1 MRYAK
6 IAGVVLLTLVVLP
19 LLIVQFLGGSIA
31 RGVVNSLNKRFP
43 TEIKIDRYDIGLL
56 GSFPNLSVDLEGV
69 EVGGSDGSD
78 LLRAEH
84 VRCLL
89 DLGSLFGKIRV
100 EEVVIEEGS
109 LQLFVDVDG
118 NGNYQIM
125 GYTSVGD
132 AGRAKEDDLEST
144 EFAIA
149 EARLYDVD
157 VVYQDD
163 QLKTDAFFTV
173 EEASFNGDFGADLYL
188 LTTEASLDVKYIDQE
203 GRRYLDQQRLSLEAD
218 TKVNNVDGSYVF
230 APLKCEAGDLA
241 FSVIG
246 TLSPTEDG
254 LDTDLRVESE
264 SGNLDDV
271 LALIPPAY
279 AGNFAEL
286 ETRGKL
292 SLTGTITGAWTNN
305 NYPRINGTLNFS
317 DGRLGSPRMNIGA
330 RDLNL
335 RASFSYA
342 DGRQLQTFAIEEL
355 TGLFKRQPFAIT
367 LYVEDL
373 EDPRVRFTADGSL
386 PLTAITAFMDSESV
400 SDGDGFVRIEDLRIE
415 GQYEDMLRPRRM
427 GAVSAGGKLSFDDG
441 ELTINDRDLYFPGGS
456 LELRD
461 NEMILE
467 GFLFEAPGTEIS
479 ITGQAKNLIPV
490 LFADSLNSNDAELA
504 FDATL
509 TGASLDIDELLALAG
524 PTDTEREEA
533 EASGT
538 TDSLLA
544 KSMERRATI
553 TDLLRGRFEAN
564 VAEWNYAE
572 VEGENFSGQLI
583 FTPRQLDVRGIT
595 QAMDGE
601 LKLDGEVYF
610 QEVQWVEGRISAK
623 DIDVQE
629 FFRQGENFG
638 QEVITAANLEGDM
651 DARLYIEAYFD
662 ETGAL
667 DYDKLRVLAG
677 IGIEEGELR
686 DFDMLEQFAF
696 ALKAGD
702 LERVRFTRLENFFEI
717 IDQTLYIPAMFIQ
730 SSAINLE
737 ISGSHTFNNYLDYYV
752 KVNAGQVVANKLGR
766 HDGDL
771 EILRARRNGFFN
783 VYYTIKGPLETFVTE
798 SDKRAVKNDF
808 RRSAYRKK
816 KVQETLEQM
825 FSEPIKLLE
834 DVGETADAE
843 EQ

>member
-1 MRYAK
+1 
-6 IAGVVLLTLVVLP
+6 
-19 LLIVQFLGGSIA
+19 
-31 RGVVNSLNKRFP
+31 
-43 TEIKIDRYDIGLL
+43 
-56 GSFPNLSVDLEGV
+56 
-69 EVGGSDGSD
+69 
-78 LLRAEH
+78 
-84 VRCLL
+84 
-89 DLGSLFGKIRV
+89 
-100 EEVVIEEGS
+100 
-109 LQLFVDVDG
+109 
-118 NGNYQIM
+118 
-125 GYTSVGD
+125 
-132 AGRAKEDDLEST
+132 
-144 EFAIA
+144 
-149 EARLYDVD
+149 
-157 VVYQDD
+157 
-163 QLKTDAFFTV
+163 
-173 EEASFNGDFGADLYL
+173 
-188 LTTEASLDVKYIDQE
+188 
-203 GRRYLDQQRLSLEAD
+203 
-218 TKVNNVDGSYVF
+218 
-230 APLKCEAGDLA
+230 
-241 FSVIG
+241 
-246 TLSPTEDG
+246 
-254 LDTDLRVESE
+254 
-264 SGNLDDV
+264 
-271 LALIPPAY
+271 
-279 AGNFAEL
+279 
-286 ETRGKL
+286 
-292 SLTGTITGAWTNN
+292 
-305 NYPRINGTLNFS
+305 
-317 DGRLGSPRMNIGA
+317 
-330 RDLNL
+330 
-335 RASFSYA
+335 
-342 DGRQLQTFAIEEL
+342 
-355 TGLFKRQPFAIT
+355 
-367 LYVEDL
+367 
-373 EDPRVRFTADGSL
+373 
-386 PLTAITAFMDSESV
+386 
-400 SDGDGFVRIEDLRIE
+400 
-415 GQYEDMLRPRRM
+415 
-427 GAVSAGGKLSFDDG
+427 
-441 ELTINDRDLYFPGGS
+441 
-456 LELRD
+456 
-461 NEMILE
+461 
-467 GFLFEAPGTEIS
+467 
-479 ITGQAKNLIPV
+479 
-490 LFADSLNSNDAELA
+490 LA